1 MNAPAALLTLA
12 GLGAWH
18 GLNPAMG
25 WLFAVARGMQ
35 AQSGRVVVGSLAPIA
50 LGHAAAVALA
60 VVALAAGRFAVPWSA
75 LRYGTAALVVAFG
88 LYKLARPKHP
98 RWVGM
103 RLGARELALWSFLMA
118 TAHGAGLMVLPVFL
132 INEGSAPPPCHGH
145 CSAVAGLDLTSW
157 TGYLVGVGVHTG
169 AMLAVSALVALV
181 VYYRVGLAV
190 LRRAWWNL
198 DPVWAL
204 GLVASGAFAML
215 AA

>member
-12 GLGAWH
+12 GFGAWH

-35 AQSGRVVVGSLAPIA
+35 AGSGRVVAASLGPIA

-60 VVALAAGRFAVPWSA
+60 VALFAGGRFALPLEA

-88 LYKLARPKHP
+88 VFKLVRPKHP

-103 RLGARELALWSFLMA
+103 RLGPRELALWSFLMA

-132 INEGSAPPPCHGH
+132 LGEGSPAPPCHGT
-145 CSAVAGLDLTSW
+145 CGAVRGLDLTSW
-157 TGYLVGVGVHTG
+157 SGYLVGVGVHTG
-169 AMLAVSALVALV
+169 AMLAASGLVALV

-204 GLVASGAFAML
+204 GLVASGAL
-215 AA
+215 AVLL